1 MIISVIKDVRAVR
14 RSAPYGK
21 VFKKEFAE
29 IIDDIFR
36 AQKISDQTYISA
48 FTNNM
53 LFKIEVDEYKPSG
66 LEYLT
71 IPMYRCYDIYIN
83 GEIVCR
89 EHIIREFSKDKI
101 WFEFSSKRERD
112 EIIAIINSANEHAQ
126 EICQKNNKE
135 LYERLGLVS
144 KSFFTE
150 DKYFNDI
157 RIHNFFEYWYWI
169 SIFAYMYPSNQDVKI
184 LGEIPAFQKYFE
196 SDLQDKSIFNKLEA
210 EYKKQVLN
218 VRHYSDKETL
228 YL

>member
-1 MIISVIKDVRAVR
+1 MDKWCVAIFSIICIACWIISIIKDVRAVR

-36 AQKISDQTYISA
+36 AQKISDQTYIPA
-48 FTNNM
+48 FVNNM

-66 LEYLT
+66 LEYPT

-89 EHIIREFSKDKI
+89 EHIVKEWSKDKI

-112 EIIAIINSANEHAQ
+112 EIINIIKEAYTPSK
-126 EICQKNNKE
+126 EILKQSNKE
-135 LYERLGLVS
+135 LYERLGLIS

-150 DKYFNDI
+150 FSSSEEK
-157 RIHNFFEYWYWI
+157 
-169 SIFAYMYPSNQDVKI
+169 
-184 LGEIPAFQKYFE
+184 
-196 SDLQDKSIFNKLEA
+196 
-210 EYKKQVLN
+210 
-218 VRHYSDKETL
+218 
-228 YL
+228 